1 MSQIQQL
8 TALAFARDDS
18 ESAAQ
23 PGTAQ
28 APTPAGAAPTP
39 AHQLSVL
46 ADTAAAT
53 ARRSVALADR
63 IQQIEHNALLGLA
76 SGREGQAG
84 VPTEP
89 RGSSAAA
96 PDAGGEGEGGE
107 GSQWASAFIADARQ
121 AADAAQSLEQ
131 PSIAGR
137 EAAVAE
143 TSGDVPGEQKGALL
157 LVTFLRC
164 HASGQDFCC

>member
-1 MSQIQQL
+1 MQAANPELSMSQIQQL
-8 TALAFARDDS
+8 TALAFARDDN

-28 APTPAGAAPTP
+28 AATSAGAGPTP
-39 AHQLSVL
+39 AHQLSIL

-84 VPTEP
+84 VSTDP

-96 PDAGGEGEGGE
+96 PDVGGEGGE

-131 PSIAGR
+131 PSLAGR
-137 EAAVAE
+137 EAAIAD
-143 TSGDVPGEQKGALL
+143 TSGDVSGEQKGAVLL
-157 LVTFLRC
+157 
-164 HASGQDFCC
+164 